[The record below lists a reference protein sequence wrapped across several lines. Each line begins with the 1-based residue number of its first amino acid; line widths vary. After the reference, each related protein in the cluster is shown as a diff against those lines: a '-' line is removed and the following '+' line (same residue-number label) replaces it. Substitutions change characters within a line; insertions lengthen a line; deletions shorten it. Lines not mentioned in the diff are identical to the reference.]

1 MRKLAMVLVFFG
13 ALPLVAQIQ
22 FMQIHD
28 RELQPNS
35 PECALG
41 LKYDSGILTG
51 GASSPNPNWIAAMRF
66 DLPAGSTAIRQVCA
80 RIVRAGSSVPA
91 TIPFDFVIFE
101 DNGPSGK
108 PGTILKS
115 VSGTA
120 TFAAGV
126 SSQFVSVDLGNYVTP
141 DSGFYVGVRMS
152 GNSVGVMYDVQ
163 TDTPA
168 RTIYFSDTNGF
179 AWLNLASNIKALGI
193 RLDPIPECIPTPTAM
208 CLNGRFKVEATY
220 TTSTASGAATGV
232 KLTDETGYLWFF
244 SSTNVEAVVKV
255 LNACGINNS
264 YWVFAGG
271 LTDVNTVLKI
281 TDVRTGIVK
290 TYTNPSGTP
299 FQPIQDVNAFNGPGT
314 CP

>member
-1 MRKLAMVLVFFG
+1 MRKLFVLVT
-13 ALPLVAQIQ
+13 ALVAFPLVAQ
-22 FMQIHD
+22 MQLMQLND

-41 LKYDSGILTG
+41 LKYDSGILGG

-66 DLPAGSTAIRQVCA
+66 DLPPGATAIRQVCA
-80 RIVRAGSSVPA
+80 RIVRAGSSVAA
-91 TIPFDFVIFE
+91 TIPFDFVILE
-101 DNGPSGK
+101 DNGPSGR
-108 PGTILKS
+108 PGTVLKS
-115 VSGTA
+115 VSGTT

-126 SSQFVSVDLGNYVTP
+126 ASQFVSVDLGTYVPP

-152 GNSVGVMYDVQ
+152 GNNVGVMYDVQ

-168 RTIYFSDTNGF
+168 RTIYFSDTSGF
-179 AWLNLASNIKALGI
+179 AWLTFASNVKALGI
-193 RLDPIPECIPTPTAM
+193 RLDPIPECTPTPTAM

-220 TTSTASGAATGV
+220 TTASASGAATGV

-244 SSTNVEAVVKV
+244 SPTNVEAVVKV
-255 LNACGINNS
+255 LNACGINS
-264 YWVFAGG
+264 AYWVFAGG
-271 LTDVNTVLKI
+271 LTDVNTVLRI

-290 TYTNPSGTP
+290 TYTNPQGTP
-299 FQPIQDVNAFNGPGT
+299 FQPIQDVNAFNAPGT